1 MQIYIDV
8 LFPKKTLFQCPLSAE
23 WPPEYPA
30 LPDQAAGRSG
40 ISGSPGSP
48 CSPVYLQPVYLKQTY
63 IPKFP
68 QHAAPRQPYAVR
80 AAALMP
86 AHAYRAL
93 VFEYVA
99 RAQFPKAQI
108 MRPPVFEQAK
118 CVFAVYGCCSLHCFF
133 LCSPEYPALPDQAAG
148 RSGISVSSGLFEFF
162 IKCPV
167 ESIGRFFLL
176 KCRPRAAYAV
186 GDAALLRRAVGVGV
200 FEVIVLDVDF
210 FAVGVPRLPSAA

>member
-1 MQIYIDV
+1 MMQIYIDV

-40 ISGSPGSP
+40 ISGSPVSP

-93 VFEYVA
+93 VFENIS

-108 MRPPVFEQAK
+108 MRPPVFQQAK
-118 CVFAVYGCCSLHCFF
+118 SVLSVYRCCSLHCLFH
-133 LCSPEYPALPDQAAG
+133 CSRNIRLSRIRPQAVPAYPSLPAYLNFSSNVLSKVSA
-148 RSGISVSSGLFEFF
+148 VSS
-162 IKCPV
+162 
-167 ESIGRFFLL
+167 FLNFA
-176 KCRPRAAYAV
+176 R
-186 GDAALLRRAVGVGV
+186 ALLT
-200 FEVIVLDVDF
+200 
-210 FAVGVPRLPSAA
+210 P

>member
-1 MQIYIDV
+1 MLQIYIDV

-30 LPDQAAGRSG
+30 LPDQAAGRSV
-40 ISGSPGSP
+40 IS

-93 VFEYVA
+93 VFQYVA

-118 CVFAVYGCCSLHCFF
+118 CVLSVYGRCSLHCLFH
-133 LCSPEYPALPDQAAG
+133 CSRNIRNIRARRLAAVPAYPAYLNFL
-148 RSGISVSSGLFEFF
+148 SNVSSKVSAVSSFLN
-162 IKCPV
+162 C
-167 ESIGRFFLL
+167 GR
-176 KCRPRAAYAV
+176 
-186 GDAALLRRAVGVGV
+186 ALLT
-200 FEVIVLDVDF
+200 
-210 FAVGVPRLPSAA
+210 P